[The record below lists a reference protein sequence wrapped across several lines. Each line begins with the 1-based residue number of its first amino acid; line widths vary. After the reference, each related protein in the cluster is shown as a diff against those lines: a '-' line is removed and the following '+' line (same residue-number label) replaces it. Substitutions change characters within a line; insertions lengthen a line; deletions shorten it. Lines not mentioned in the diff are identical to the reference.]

1 MDALPDTA
9 GVVIIGGGVAGCSTA
24 YHLGKLGWT
33 DTVLLERRFLTS
45 GTTFHA
51 AGLVGQLRAHSCIT
65 EMLRHSVDLYQRLE
79 AETGVATGW
88 KMTGGLRLACSPDR
102 LKELRRQASL
112 ARSFGL
118 DMEVLTP
125 DEARTLWPPMSTD
138 DVVGAT
144 FLPTDG
150 QVNPS
155 DLTAALAKGARMT
168 GVRILENTEVLSL
181 EVDSC
186 GKAVA
191 AVETGRGRITCGA
204 VVCCAGQWTR
214 WLAASV
220 GVSVP
225 LVPLLHQYLV
235 TTPVA
240 GLPAAL
246 PTLRDPDRR
255 TYFKEDAG
263 KLVMGG
269 YEANPVPWA
278 GGGSQDD
285 SHFCLL
291 PPDWDQFEQLMQPA
305 IDRVPA
311 LKTAGVRQLINGPES
326 FTPDGHFILGEAP
339 ELRNFYV
346 GAGFNAFG
354 IAAAGGAG
362 MALARL
368 VCEREPP
375 FDLGP
380 VDIRRFGAP
389 HRNGDWVG
397 RRTRG
402 AYAAHYSQAR
412 PRGDAVAGFP
422 YRHLALHDELKSAG
436 GRFGEKFG
444 WEQVDWFA
452 GRDQGDKQFASP
464 GVGTTSMNEAVAGE
478 TRAATTT
485 AVLVDRSS
493 CAKLR
498 ITGPDACEALK
509 RVAAGEVSGPVE
521 TAVHS
526 PMLND
531 RGGIE
536 CDALVARVAPDD
548 YYLVG
553 GVGTATRISDWIRR
567 WSDDADRFELRDGT
581 EESCALTLLG
591 PEGRAILGSSTPD
604 DVSEEGFPAG
614 RARHVRIGPESCLA
628 IHVTS
633 SAGPVWELH
642 VPIGTVRTVY
652 RVLVES
658 GQEFGL
664 RLAGNL
670 CLESLRLE
678 EGRPAWGSDIGPDT
692 TPLEAG
698 LEWATGIDRG
708 ADFKGRDALIRQ
720 RRVGVTKIWAG
731 FSTGRPGVELVGGE
745 AIIRNGR
752 SVGWL
757 TSGGF
762 GHNAGRAMGYGFVRC
777 QETLDRSR
785 VLFGKYELDVSGACV
800 PADVHLGSFP

>member
-1 MDALPDTA
+1 M
-9 GVVIIGGGVAGCSTA
+9 VIIGGGVVGCSTA
-24 YHLGKLGWT
+24 YHLGKHGWT
-33 DTVLLERRFLTS
+33 DTVLVERRSLTS

-65 EMLRHSVDLYQRLE
+65 ELLRYSVDLYQRLE
-79 AETGVATGW
+79 AETGIATGW
-88 KMTGGLRLACSPDR
+88 KMTGGLRLACCPDR

-118 DMEVLTP
+118 DMEILTP
-125 DEARTLWPPMSTD
+125 GEAQTLWPPMSTD

-168 GVRILENTEVLSL
+168 GVTILENTEVLSV

-186 GKAVA
+186 GKAVT
-191 AVETGRGRITCGA
+191 AVETGRGRINCDA
-204 VVCCAGQWTR
+204 VICCAGQWTR
-214 WLAASV
+214 WLAASI

-225 LVPLLHQYLV
+225 LTSLLHQYLV
-235 TTPVA
+235 TTPIA
-240 GLPAAL
+240 GLPATL

-269 YEANPVPWA
+269 YEPNPVSWA
-278 GGGSQDD
+278 GGGIQDD
-285 SHFCLL
+285 SHYCLL

-311 LKTAGVRQLINGPES
+311 LKTVGVRQLINGPES

-380 VDIRRFGAP
+380 FDIRRFGAP
-389 HRNGDWVG
+389 HRNKDWVG
-397 RRTRG
+397 RRTRD
-402 AYAAHYSQAR
+402 AYAAHYSLAR
-412 PRGDAVAGFP
+412 PRGDAVTGRP
-422 YRHLALHDELKSAG
+422 YRHLVLHDELRSAG

-452 GRDQGDKQFASP
+452 CRDPGDNQIVSP
-464 GVGTTSMNEAVAGE
+464 GMGTASMNEAVARE

-485 AVLVDRSS
+485 AVLVDQSS
-493 CAKLR
+493 RAKLR

-509 RVAAGEVSGPVE
+509 RVAFCEVSGPVE
-521 TAVHS
+521 TVVHS

-536 CDALVARVAPDD
+536 CDALVARIAPDH

-553 GVGTATRISDWIRR
+553 GVGTATRISHWIRR
-567 WSDDADRFELRDGT
+567 WSGGADRFKLRDRT
-581 EESCALTLLG
+581 EEYCVLSLLG
-591 PEGRAILGSSTPD
+591 PEGRAILGSVTPD
-604 DVSEEGFPAG
+604 DISEAGFPDG
-614 RARHVRIGPESCLA
+614 RVRHVRIGPESCLT
-628 IHVTS
+628 IHTTS

-642 VPIGTVRTVY
+642 MPNGTARTVY
-652 RVLVES
+652 RALVES
-658 GQEFGL
+658 GQEYGL

-678 EGRPAWGSDIGPDT
+678 AGRPFWGTDIGPDT

-698 LEWATGIDRG
+698 LEWTTGIDRG
-708 ADFKGRDALIRQ
+708 WDFKGRDALIEQ
-720 RRVGVTKIWAG
+720 RRTGVTKIWAG
-731 FSTGRPGVELVGGE
+731 FSTGRLDVELVGGE
-745 AIIRNGR
+745 AIFRNGR

-762 GHNAGRAMGYGFVRC
+762 GHNAGRAIGYGFVRC
-777 QETLDRSR
+777 RETLDRSC
-785 VLFGKYELDVSGACV
+785 VMSGQYELDVSGARV
-800 PADVHLGSFP
+800 PADIHLGGYP

>member
-1 MDALPDTA
+1 MDVFPDTA
-9 GVVIIGGGVAGCSTA
+9 GVVIIGSGVVGCSTV

-33 DTVLLERRFLTS
+33 DAVLLERRSLTS

-51 AGLVGQLRAHSCIT
+51 ASLVGQLRAHSCIT
-65 EMLRHSVDLYQRLE
+65 ELLRYSVDLYQRLE
-79 AETGVATGW
+79 AETGIATGW
-88 KMTGGLRLACSPDR
+88 KMTCGLRLACCPDR

-125 DEARTLWPPMSTD
+125 GEARTLWPPMATD

-155 DLTAALAKGARMT
+155 DLTAALAKGARMN
-168 GVRILENTEVLSL
+168 GVRILENTEVLSI
-181 EVDSC
+181 ETDSG
-186 GKAVA
+186 GKTVT
-191 AVETGRGRITCGA
+191 AVETCSGRITCDA

-225 LVPLLHQYLV
+225 LVPLQHQYLV

-240 GLPAAL
+240 GLPATL

-255 TYFKEDAG
+255 TCFKEDAG
-263 KLVMGG
+263 RLVMGG
-269 YEANPVPWA
+269 YEPNPVPWA
-278 GGGSQDD
+278 GGGVRDD
-285 SHFCLL
+285 SHFSLL

-305 IDRVPA
+305 VDRVPA

-326 FTPDGHFILGEAP
+326 FTPDGHFILGVAP

-346 GAGFNAFG
+346 AAGFNAFG

-368 VCEREPP
+368 VGEPEPP

-389 HRNGDWVG
+389 HLDRDWVG
-397 RRTRG
+397 RRTG
-402 AYAAHYSQAR
+402 DAYADHYSLAR
-412 PRGDAVAGFP
+412 PRDDAVAGRP
-422 YRHLALHDELKSAG
+422 YRHLVLHDELRSTG
-436 GRFGEKFG
+436 GRFGKKSG
-444 WEQVDWFA
+444 WERVDWFG
-452 GRDQGDKQFASP
+452 GRNQGGNQHASP
-464 GVGTTSMNEAVAGE
+464 GNGTASKNEAVARE

-498 ITGPDACEALK
+498 IMGPDACAALK
-509 RVAAGEVSGPVE
+509 RVVAGEVSVPVE
-521 TAVHS
+521 TVAHS

-536 CDALVARVAPDD
+536 CDAIVARIAPDD
-548 YYLVG
+548 FFLSC
-553 GVGTATRISDWIRR
+553 GVGTATRIPDWIRR
-567 WSDDADRFELRDGT
+567 WSGDADRFELRDGT
-581 EESCALTLLG
+581 EESCVLSLLG
-591 PEGRAILGSSTPD
+591 QEGRVILGSVTPD
-604 DVSEEGFPAG
+604 DVSEAG
-614 RARHVRIGPESCLA
+614 LPESRARHVRIGPESCLA
-628 IHVTS
+628 IHMTS

-642 VPIGTVRTVY
+642 VPNGAARTDF
-652 RVLVES
+652 RALVDS
-658 GQEFGL
+658 GREFGL

-670 CLESLRLE
+670 CLESLRQ
-678 EGRPAWGSDIGPDT
+678 
-692 TPLEAG
+692 EA
-698 LEWATGIDRG
+698 
-708 ADFKGRDALIRQ
+708 
-720 RRVGVTKIWAG
+720 
-731 FSTGRPGVELVGGE
+731 
-745 AIIRNGR
+745 
-752 SVGWL
+752 
-757 TSGGF
+757 
-762 GHNAGRAMGYGFVRC
+762 
-777 QETLDRSR
+777 
-785 VLFGKYELDVSGACV
+785 
-800 PADVHLGSFP
+800 